1 MPTPDIVLQQ
11 RIINGVNRLE
21 DARIGDPGSW
31 WATINLYG
39 RQPTLLAKRPGSKLI
54 VRGKGPLAAAEET
67 ATQNIWKPEWAWQ
80 NAAQLGPG
88 EVDLATQGQSNL
100 VPVGTLANM
109 WNTVAGG
116 ASVAGIVAIGTRKLR
131 PQMNPVS
138 LSTAQL
144 PSGTVD
150 QGGTPID
157 FSAGVTVGTVSRLQ
171 VDVQRVA
178 GLQRLYFDQT
188 VRWLVGAYNFE
199 GGLPDQLFY
208 VNDDDV
214 YLLPSSN
221 GANETVISSSGADFF
236 FVPYRTKVADASVAD
251 PKVGYW
257 AIGTNQANS
266 PFVIKLGSTTL
277 GDEVRCAPMC
287 VRKSNDSVSTGQ
299 KLYAIQA
306 ICVWQGAVVYG
317 GFRMMDNAGAN
328 EERFDHMICFSQPG
342 EAHLIARDSNVIS
355 SVRVGDSEQEPIT
368 AMITTAVPT
377 DSVGIRSQLCV
388 FTGKR
393 VTIFDGLPPVDE
405 NPLGVNF
412 SSSIM
417 GVVGCNA
424 PRTVVTTPHGV
435 VFLGSD
441 GVVYLLKGLDG
452 LVPIGSAVKAVF
464 ASMTPRQQKQ
474 CAAVWDPEGFYK
486 LSYPDVRPSGSV
498 KQYSGLLDWLR
509 IASRADADVPD
520 RQFWADMRGLG
531 QPAIDIGVKWYG
543 PMVGMKHSCM
553 TVASGAQD
561 RVEIYAGSAIDGS
574 IYQVALSDYVTDPN
588 PQNPSVSDLWRPS
601 TVYAAGTDAHQTASA
616 LRRWRVTTAG
626 TSAATEPSWPA
637 SPTVDVTTQTD
648 GTVTWTYKGTTG
660 LNLIECGAATGL
672 YDLGDAHVDKLV
684 TALSFGFG
692 TDRTTTVV
700 SGIIVNQDNAAIAAQ
715 EEFTR
720 VVTPSGALLNSTFVL
735 NSSVPTSGDVFELV
749 TERPGSRLRGK
760 TFRFTFYET
769 PAAGAKVF
777 FSDLSFRAI
786 LATRRI

>member
-1 MPTPDIVLQQ
+1 M
-11 RIINGVNRLE
+11 G
-21 DARIGDPGSW
+21 
-31 WATINLYG
+31 
-39 RQPTLLAKRPGSKLI
+39 
-54 VRGKGPLAAAEET
+54 
-67 ATQNIWKPEWAWQ
+67 
-80 NAAQLGPG
+80 
-88 EVDLATQGQSNL
+88 
-100 VPVGTLANM
+100 
-109 WNTVAGG
+109 
-116 ASVAGIVAIGTRKLR
+116 
-131 PQMNPVS
+131 
-138 LSTAQL
+138 
-144 PSGTVD
+144 
-150 QGGTPID
+150 
-157 FSAGVTVGTVSRLQ
+157 
-171 VDVQRVA
+171 
-178 GLQRLYFDQT
+178 
-188 VRWLVGAYNFE
+188 WLVGAYNFE

-342 EAHLIARDSNVIS
+342 EAHLIARDSNVIY

-588 PQNPSVSDLWRPS
+588 PQTP
-601 TVYAAGTDAHQTASA
+601 
-616 LRRWRVTTAG
+616 
-626 TSAATEPSWPA
+626 TSA
-637 SPTVDVTTQTD
+637 V
-648 GTVTWTYKGTTG
+648 Y
-660 LNLIECGAATGL
+660 IECGAATGL

-700 SGIIVNQDNAAIAAQ
+700 SGIIVNQDNSAIAAQ